1 MGPRLG
7 AVPDGRRI
15 ATEFGHTGLFVVTLG
30 IQKFAER
37 ARAYKQRRK
46 SSRRQ
51 LEAALWLLLV
61 SCVEETESSTT
72 FTSRREAANQ
82 AVAFFLGAECLLFNR
97 GEVLAWRLLFG
108 PLRRLPAEAFHRH
121 ANSPLKSPSARMSFR
136 LPLFR
141 SQSAVRS
148 WRWTEVG
155 VYQARRG
162 LKTSDH

>member
-61 SCVEETESSTT
+61 SCAGEPEFSTT
-72 FTSRREAANQ
+72 TAITILATVYFAA
-82 AVAFFLGAECLLFNR
+82 
-97 GEVLAWRLLFG
+97 
-108 PLRRLPAEAFHRH
+108 
-121 ANSPLKSPSARMSFR
+121 
-136 LPLFR
+136 
-141 SQSAVRS
+141 
-148 WRWTEVG
+148 
-155 VYQARRG
+155 
-162 LKTSDH
+162 